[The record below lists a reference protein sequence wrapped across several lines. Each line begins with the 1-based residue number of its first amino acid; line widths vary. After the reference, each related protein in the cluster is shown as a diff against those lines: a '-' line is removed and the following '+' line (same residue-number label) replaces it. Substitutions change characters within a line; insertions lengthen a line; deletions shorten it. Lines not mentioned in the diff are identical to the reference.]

1 MSHNLEGGKTNV
13 RQEDL
18 ELLLVAATIFDVIN
32 NFSTDNKLWDE
43 GFGPVYKVRICPF
56 QQMRTLHACN
66 LDNNPRLSNLYG
78 IDYSTES

>member
-18 ELLLVAATIFDVIN
+18 ELLLVPATIFDVIN
-32 NFSTDNKLWDE
+32 NFSTDNKLWD

-56 QQMRTLHACN
+56 QIRTLHACN
-66 LDNNPRLSNLYG
+66 LDDNPRPSNLHG
-78 IDYSTES
+78 IHYSTES